1 MAATLA
7 QQLQDI
13 TTTFLDKAPAP
24 VVEAI
29 TGARQDASKEFAD
42 TSKVLQV
49 GAKFPSFSL
58 PSAAG
63 TQVSSD
69 DLLSKGP
76 ILVTF
81 YRGNWCPYC
90 NLALRGYQQYL
101 SKIHAKGVEL
111 VAISPE
117 LPDNSLDTKQ
127 KNELEYPVLSDVGNK
142 FARQLGIV
150 WKQPDSM
157 RPIFK
162 QFGHDFV
169 KQNGDDSLEVP
180 LPATFLVGKDGVVR
194 NVYVE
199 SDYTKRLEPTTALEW
214 IEKI

>member
-1 MAATLA
+1 MATLA
-7 QQLQDI
+7 EQLQAV
-13 TTTFLDKAPAP
+13 TTNFKQNAPAS
-24 VVEAI
+24 VVETI
-29 TGARQDASKEFAD
+29 TAAQQDVSKLFAD
-42 TSKVLQV
+42 TSKTLQV

-63 TQVSSD
+63 TKVSSD
-69 DLLSKGP
+69 ELLSKGL

-81 YRGNWCPYC
+81 YRGNWCPFC
-90 NLALRGYQQYL
+90 NLALRGYQKHL
-101 SKIHAKGVEL
+101 DKIHAKGVEF

-142 FARQLGIV
+142 LARQLGIV

-157 RPIFK
+157 GPVLK
-162 QFGHDFV
+162 QFGHDLE

-180 LPATFLVGKDGVVR
+180 LPATFLVGKDGVVK
-194 NVYVE
+194 NVFVE
-199 SDYTKRLEPTTALEW
+199 ADYTQRLEPTTALEW
-214 IEKI
+214 IDQI